1 MSPLPNRALFQDMQI
16 YNIKPYAVDLKS
28 SGVMQ
33 CLTQVCVTA
42 YQRGAWSKPQALGSP
57 AWSLF
62 LDRKTEK
69 LCRRERACISD
80 DISLCFCFAWSR
92 LDGALLH
99 ACSARRAPSVPAEAS
114 GNSGPSPQNKEH
126 LSEGDLNFTPQ
137 CLHLLT
143 NWISLA
149 VISVVKLLLLSFH
162 RSWVTCRR
170 V

>member
-1 MSPLPNRALFQDMQI
+1 MQLVRWNLQAWCSAWLRSALQH
-16 YNIKPYAVDLKS
+16 IKEVHDQSLRPSFHQHGVCFLTQKLKS
-28 SGVMQ
+28 CAVG
-33 CLTQVCVTA
+33 
-42 YQRGAWSKPQALGSP
+42 
-57 AWSLF
+57 F
-62 LDRKTEK
+62 
-69 LCRRERACISD
+69 CRRERTCISD

-126 LSEGDLNFTPQ
+126 LSEGDLNLPQ

>member
-1 MSPLPNRALFQDMQI
+1 MQLVRWNLQAL
-16 YNIKPYAVDLKS
+16 
-28 SGVMQ
+28 MQ

-42 YQRGAWSKPQALGSP
+42 YQRGAWSKPQALVSP

-62 LDRKTEK
+62 LD
-69 LCRRERACISD
+69 RRERACISD
-80 DISLCFCFAWSR
+80 DISLCVCFAWPR

-99 ACSARRAPSVPAEAS
+99 ACFARRAPSVPAEAS

-126 LSEGDLNFTPQ
+126 LSEGECGPDLNFIPQ
-137 CLHLLT
+137 CLHLLA